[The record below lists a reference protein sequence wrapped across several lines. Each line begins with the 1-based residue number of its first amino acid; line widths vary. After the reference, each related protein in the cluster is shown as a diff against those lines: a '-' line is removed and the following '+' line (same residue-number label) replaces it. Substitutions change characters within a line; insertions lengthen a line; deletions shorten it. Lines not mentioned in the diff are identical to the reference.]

1 MRERFDAAAAVC
13 LAAILFAV
21 ACPAR
26 GQTLMPGFGGKR
38 SGSSAPAGSNGQL
51 QYNNAGAMGAGP
63 CTMDSTGLECPGFR
77 VTAGT
82 VYKAYGL
89 GDTADPLGTIG
100 SNQFGLWFN
109 LTTKQF
115 FIKRDDQSLRAMD
128 GSTAPVTV
136 STSSPVTAS
145 SPGFYYNDSTGA
157 ITYNLPT
164 ITASMV
170 GARYCARN
178 LAPRTGA
185 ITLQAPASTYID
197 KDGSN
202 GTAAGTLVS
211 AGAAGDSVCVIAVTT
226 TQYVSYIGSGVWT
239 NN

>member
-1 MRERFDAAAAVC
+1 MRKWVVG
-13 LAAILFAV
+13 LVGVMGVWGQVTSIP
-21 ACPAR
+21 PA
-26 GQTLMPGFGGKR
+26 
-38 SGSSAPAGSNGQL
+38 SGSGGSPGTPPGVNGNPIINSAGQ
-51 QYNNAGAMGAGP
+51 YGAVSSI
-63 CTMDSTGLECPGFR
+63 TMDETGITAPRFS

-82 VYKAYGL
+82 VFTSTGL
-89 GDTADPLGTIG
+89 GTTTDPLGTIG

-109 LTTKQF
+109 YSTKQF

-226 TQYVSYIGSGVWT
+226 TQYVAYVGSGTWT